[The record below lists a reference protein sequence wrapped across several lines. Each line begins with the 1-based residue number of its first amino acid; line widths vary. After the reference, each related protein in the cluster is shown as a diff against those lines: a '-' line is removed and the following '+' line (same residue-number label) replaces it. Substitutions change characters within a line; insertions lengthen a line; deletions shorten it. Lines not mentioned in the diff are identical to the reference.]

1 MDPYV
6 YQYSIGTIVFTVGVY
21 FAARHGYV
29 GLSGRGLYRLLGL
42 MVVLLGVGGAQ
53 AYLEYGAMTERP
65 AVAYAG
71 PPHVRSGVGTP
82 LDYGIMVVYF
92 AAILFVGTWF
102 GRRQRTV
109 KDFFFGGQRFSWWL
123 IAVSMVATVVGSYS
137 FVKYSQV
144 AFTYGV
150 ASAQTYL
157 NDWFWMPLL
166 AFGWIPI
173 LYFSRVTS
181 VPEYFERRFDRHVR
195 LWVSVIMIIYLVG
208 YVGVNLFTMGKALSI
223 MLGWPILGSAILVA
237 VISAIYVTSGGQTSV
252 IMTDLLQGVMLLV
265 TGFLIFG
272 LGFAE
277 LGGFSGFWE
286 HIPRDLRRAF
296 TNFNQD
302 PAYNS
307 VGIFWQDGVANTVMF
322 YFLNQGIIM
331 RFLAAKSAEDGRK
344 AAFVT
349 ALVLMPVAAAV
360 VASGGWVGRAMVHA
374 GLLSSEVRA
383 EEVFFVATEVLARP
397 GVFGMIMA
405 CLTAALMSTVDTLI
419 TAVAAVVVNDF
430 YRPYFRPKA
439 EEGELLRVARIT
451 SVTVTLLGILLV
463 PVFANFKSIYAA
475 HGAFTAAVTPPLV
488 VAFLLSVFW
497 RRYTKA
503 GAVATLAGGMAVML
517 ASIVY
522 PEMVKPFAHGVPMI
536 EAEGGLFGGMQTFQ
550 YMRAF
555 FGLVTSAAIGI
566 SVSLL
571 SRARPL
577 AEIRGLVWGTLSDA
591 ITYYKGSPGRED
603 DVRRAEAKVELLTT
617 DRGHSGAA
625 QLAGLAVSRE
635 LAAALGAKVGDLVF
649 VSDRRSWL
657 GGLNAA
663 HAIIEEI
670 SEHEGKVVQLGPE
683 LSTQVVAPGRVQK
696 PVIVER
702 LY

>member
-6 YQYSIGTIVFTVGVY
+6 YQYTLGAIVFTVGVY

-29 GLSGRGLYRLLGL
+29 GLSGRGLMRLLGL
-42 MVVLLGVGGAQ
+42 FAVLLGFAAVQ
-53 AYLEYGAMTERP
+53 AYFEYAPMSERAP
-65 AVAYAG
+65 VAFQGQA
-71 PPHVRSGVGTP
+71 RARTGVGSP
-82 LDYGIMVVYF
+82 LDYGIMVFYF

-144 AFTYGV
+144 AFTYGL

-166 AFGWIPI
+166 AFGWLPI

-195 LWVSVIMIIYLVG
+195 LWVSIIMLIYLVG

-223 MLGWPILGSAILVA
+223 MLGWPILASATLVA
-237 VISAIYVTSGGQTSV
+237 VVSAIYVTSGGQTSV
-252 IMTDLLQGVMLLV
+252 IMTDLLQGVMLLL

-277 LGGFSGFWE
+277 LGGFTPFWE
-286 HIPRDLRRAF
+286 HIPRDLRRSF

-331 RFLAAKSAEDGRK
+331 RFLAAKSAEEGRK

-349 ALVLMPVAAAV
+349 ALVLMPIAALV

-374 GLLSSEVRA
+374 GMLPDTVRPD
-383 EEVFFVATEVLARP
+383 EVFFITTELLARP

-430 YRPYFRPKA
+430 YKPYWKPKA
-439 EEGELLRVARIT
+439 DERELLKVARFT
-451 SVTVTLLGILLV
+451 SITVTLLGISLV
-463 PVFANFKSIYAA
+463 PVFMSFKSIYAA
-475 HGAFTAAVTPPLV
+475 HGAFTALVTPPLV

-497 RRYTKA
+497 RRYTKE
-503 GAVATLAGGMAVML
+503 GAVATLAGGMFVMML
-517 ASIVY
+517 SIVY
-522 PEMVKPFAHGVPMI
+522 PEIVRPFAHGVPMV
-536 EAEGGLFGGMQTFQ
+536 ERESGLFGGMQTFQ

-555 FGLVTSAAIGI
+555 FGLVVSAGIGVG
-566 SVSLL
+566 VSLL

-577 AEIRGLVWGTLSDA
+577 SEIRGLVWGTLADA
-591 ITYYKGSPGRED
+591 IHYYKGSPGQEGA
-603 DVRRAEAKVELLTT
+603 VKRALARVHYSTA
-617 DRGHSGAA
+617 DRPRSGAA
-625 QLAGLAVSRE
+625 ELTGLAISRS
-635 LAAALGAKVGDLVF
+635 LAASLEAKVGDLVF

-657 GGLNAA
+657 GGLNSA
-663 HAIIEEI
+663 HAIVAEVLDEDGAIVE
-670 SEHEGKVVQLGPE
+670 LGPE
-683 LSTQVVAPGRVQK
+683 LTGQVVVPHRRDQSVL
-696 PVIVER
+696 VER

>member
-6 YQYSIGTIVFTVGVY
+6 YQYAIGAVIFTVGIY

-29 GLSGRGLYRLLGL
+29 GLAGRGLYRLGALL
-42 MVVLLGVGGAQ
+42 VVLLGFAGAQ
-53 AYLEYGAMTERP
+53 AYLEYAPMHERP
-65 AVAYAG
+65 QETYVG
-71 PPHVRSGVGTP
+71 PELGVGAVGTP
-82 LDYGIMVVYF
+82 LDYGIMVFYF

-109 KDFFFGGQRFSWWL
+109 KDFFFGGQRFAWWL

-195 LWVSVIMIIYLVG
+195 LWVSLIMLIYLVG

-223 MLGWPILGSAILVA
+223 MLGWPILGSAVLVA
-237 VISAIYVTSGGQTSV
+237 VVSAIYVTSGGQTSV
-252 IMTDLLQGVMLLV
+252 IMTDLLQGVMLLL

-277 LGGFSGFWE
+277 LGGFAGFWE
-286 HIPRDLRRAF
+286 NIPRELRRSF

-331 RFLAAKSAEDGRK
+331 RFLAAKSAEEGRK
-344 AAFVT
+344 AAFAT
-349 ALVLMPVAAAV
+349 ALVLMPVAACV
-360 VASGGWVGRAMVHA
+360 VASGGWVGRAMVNA
-374 GLLSSEVRA
+374 GALPATVRA
-383 EEVFFVATEVLARP
+383 DEVFFITTEVLARP

-430 YRPYFRPKA
+430 YRPYVKPTA
-439 EEGELLRVARIT
+439 GESELLRVARFT
-451 SVTVTLLGILLV
+451 SITVTLLGILLV
-463 PVFANFKSIYAA
+463 PVFMNFKSIYAA

-497 RRYTKA
+497 RRYTKE
-503 GAVATLAGGMAVML
+503 GAIATLAGGMLLMGL
-517 ASIVY
+517 SILY
-522 PEMVKPFAHGVPMI
+522 PEIVRPFAHGVPMI
-536 EAEGGLFGGMQTFQ
+536 EREGGLFGGMQTFQ

-555 FGLVTSAAIGI
+555 FGLVMSAAIGV

-571 SRARPL
+571 GRARPL
-577 AEIRGLVWGTLSDA
+577 SEIRGLVWGTLADA
-591 ITYYKGSPGRED
+591 IQHYKGSPGREGD
-603 DVRRAEAKVELLTT
+603 TRRALARVHFSTT
-617 DRGHSGAA
+617 DRPEQGAA
-625 QLAGLAVSRE
+625 RLTGLALSRG
-635 LAAALGAKVGDLVF
+635 LAAELEAKVGDLVF
-649 VSDRRSWL
+649 VSDRRAWL
-657 GGLNAA
+657 GGLHSA
-663 HAIIEEI
+663 HAIIDEILDEEGAI
-670 SEHEGKVVQLGPE
+670 VELGPE
-683 LSTQVVAPGRVQK
+683 LTTQVVTEGRREALVR
-696 PVIVER
+696 VER